1 MKDVFRGI
9 KMPINET
16 RAAKTKAPVK
26 YRDISPL
33 ACLLTWI
40 GSSAGVNFIL
50 EWLQRGSIVGA
61 LSHLFLS
68 FPIFLIN
75 TALIMA
81 TTFFMLI
88 VKRKWFAFAVPTVVW
103 LIIGVTNAI
112 VLGFRPLPISAS
124 DFRLT
129 GEATQLIGL
138 YMKPWQISLIVI
150 GIVAVLAAMV
160 LLFRFGPR
168 YKVDFKRDIKLAAP
182 ILVLLAVYVVIISVF
197 DFFPRGEETPN
208 EYYERNGFA
217 YNFYKSAGA
226 TGVNLPDDYSD
237 EKVNTL
243 KEELNASESET
254 VPPEIPIEEDKP
266 NIIVLQLESF
276 FDTSWMH
283 GVTLSVDD
291 PVPNFRR
298 LCNEY
303 PSGLLYVP
311 SYGGGTSNVEFEV
324 LTGMNLD
331 HFTIGESPYYTL
343 LKENVLGDATPF
355 NMKKMGYTAHAIHN
369 YNALFYE
376 RNRAYSHLGFDT
388 FTPIEYMNGYKRNS
402 LSWTKDDILPGEI
415 LSALKSTD
423 GSDFVFTVS
432 VQGHGPYAGYV
443 NPNEFAE
450 YVDAKADNLTPEK
463 QAGLSFYA
471 STAKEMDTMVGDL
484 IDKLED
490 YDEKCVVVIY
500 GDHLPAIDFSV
511 NYISDHAPNAFTSE
525 YVIWSNYGLEGEDM
539 NLETYQLLAQVQKMM
554 GTSEGT
560 LTKYHHK
567 YMGTDEYQE
576 GLKLLEYSMTNEEVE
591 ETAPSELKYSCHPV
605 KITSVEIKDEFIFV
619 YGENFTPCSKIAVG
633 EGDILETEFSSPER
647 LVAKRTGS
655 FLDTVVFVAQTTRDG
670 ATVLEYIMPEE

>member
-1 MKDVFRGI
+1 MQK
-9 KMPINET
+9 NET
-16 RAAKTKAPVK
+16 RAEKTGSPVK
-26 YRDISPL
+26 YINISPL
-33 ACLLTWI
+33 ACLLMWI

-50 EWLQRGSIVGA
+50 EWLQRGSFVGA
-61 LSHLFLS
+61 ASHLFLS

-75 TALIMA
+75 TALVMV
-81 TTFFMLI
+81 TTSLMLI
-88 VKRKWFAFAVPTVVW
+88 VKRKWFAFAVPAVVW
-103 LIIGVTNAI
+103 LVIGITNAV

-138 YMKPWQISLIVI
+138 YMEPWQISLIVI
-150 GIVAVLAAMV
+150 GVVLVLAGMV

-168 YKVDFKRDIKLAAP
+168 YSTDFKRDIKLAAP
-182 ILVLLAVYVVIISVF
+182 IFVLLAVFVVIISVF
-197 DFFPRGEETPN
+197 EFFPRGDETPN

-226 TGVNLPDDYSD
+226 TGVTQPDGYTS
-237 EKVNTL
+237 EKVDSL
-243 KEELNASESET
+243 KDELHGSGSET

-266 NIIVLQLESF
+266 NVIVLQLESF

-291 PVPNFRR
+291 PVPNFRQ

-303 PSGLLYVP
+303 PSGLLFVP

-343 LKENVLGDATPF
+343 LKDNVIGDAAPF

-388 FTPIEYMNGYKRNS
+388 FTSIEYMNGYKRNS

-415 LSALKSTD
+415 MSALRSTD

-450 YVDAKADNLTPEK
+450 YIEAKADNLTLEK
-463 QAGLSFYA
+463 QAGLSFYV
-471 STAKEMDTMVGDL
+471 STAKEMDNMIGDL
-484 IDKLED
+484 INKLED
-490 YDEKCVVVIY
+490 FDEKCVVVMY

-511 NYISDHAPNAFTSE
+511 NYISEHAPNAYTSE
-525 YVIWSNYGLEGEDM
+525 YVIWSNFELEGEDK

-554 GTSEGT
+554 GTSEGI

-567 YMGTDEYQE
+567 YMGTDGYQD

-605 KITSVEIKDEFIFV
+605 KITSVDIENEFIFV

-633 EGDILETEFSSPER
+633 EGEILETEFSSPER
-647 LVAKRTGS
+647 LVAKRMGS
-655 FLDTVVFVAQTTRDG
+655 FSDTAVYVAQTTRDG
-670 ATVLEYIMPEE
+670 ATVLEYIMPE

>member
-1 MKDVFRGI
+1 
-9 KMPINET
+9 MPTNET
-16 RAAKTKAPVK
+16 RVKKSKTPVNYK
-26 YRDISPL
+26 SITFL
-33 ACLLTWI
+33 ASVLMWI
-40 GSSAGVNFIL
+40 GSSSGVNFIL
-50 EWLQRGSIVGA
+50 EWLQRGSIVDVFK
-61 LSHLFLS
+61 HLFLS
-68 FPIFLIN
+68 FPIFLLN
-75 TALIMA
+75 TAIVML
-81 TTFFMLI
+81 TTVFMLL
-88 VKRKWFAFAVPTVVW
+88 VKRKWFAFALPTVAW
-103 LIIGVTNAI
+103 LIVGVTNAI
-112 VLGFRPLPISAS
+112 VLGFRPLPIAAS
-124 DFRLT
+124 DFRLA

-138 YMKPWQISLIVI
+138 YMKPWQISLIVVGLI
-150 GIVAVLAAMV
+150 AVIAALV

-168 YKVDFKRDIKLAAP
+168 YEVNFKRDIKFAAP
-182 ILVLLAVYVVIISVF
+182 IIAVLVVFVAVIGIY
-197 DFFPRGEETPN
+197 DFFPRGDETPN

-217 YNFYKSAGA
+217 YNFYKSAGS
-226 TGVNLPDDYSD
+226 TGVTAPSGYTE
-237 EKVNTL
+237 EKVDSL
-243 KEELNASESET
+243 KEELQASESET
-254 VPPEIPIEEDKP
+254 IPPEDVIEEDKP
-266 NIIVLQLESF
+266 NVIVLQLESF

-303 PSGLLYVP
+303 PSGLLAVP

-376 RNRAYSHLGFDT
+376 RNVAYSHLGFDT
-388 FTPIEYMNGYKRNS
+388 FTSIEYMNNYKRNS
-402 LSWTKDDILPGEI
+402 LSWTKDDVRPGEI
-415 LSALKSTD
+415 MSALNSTE

-450 YVDAKADNLTPEK
+450 YIDVQADNLTEEK
-463 QAGLSFYA
+463 RAGLSFYA
-471 STAKEMDTMVGDL
+471 STAKEMDKMVGDL

-511 NYISDHAPNAFTSE
+511 NYISEHAPNAYTTE
-525 YVIWSNYGLEGEDM
+525 YVIWSNYGLEGEDK
-539 NLETYQLLAQVQKMM
+539 NLETYQLLAEVQKMM
-554 GTSEGT
+554 GTSEGI

-567 YMGTDEYQE
+567 YMGTEDYQE

-591 ETAPSELKYSCHPV
+591 ETAPSELQYSCHPV
-605 KITSVEIKDEFIFV
+605 KITSIDVKDEFIFV
-619 YGENFTPCSKIAVG
+619 YGENFTPCSKIVVG
-633 EGDILETEFSSPER
+633 EGEILETEFSSPER

-655 FLDTVVFVAQTTRDG
+655 FLDSVVYVAQTTRDG

>member
-1 MKDVFRGI
+1 
-9 KMPINET
+9 MPTYET
-16 RAAKTKAPVK
+16 GAKNKLPEK
-26 YRDISPL
+26 YREMS
-33 ACLLTWI
+33 LLTMLFAWI
-40 GSSAGVNFIL
+40 GSSAAVNLIL
-50 EWLQRGSIVGA
+50 EWLQRGSLA
-61 LSHLFLS
+61 EAMSHLVTS

-75 TALIMA
+75 TAIIML
-81 TTFFMLI
+81 TTSLMLI
-88 VKRKWFAFAVPTVVW
+88 VGRKWFAFAVPAVVW
-103 LIIGVTNAI
+103 LVIGVTNAI

-150 GIVAVLAAMV
+150 GFVATLAVMV

-168 YKVDFKRDIKLAAP
+168 YRVNIKRDVKLFAP
-182 ILVLLAVYVVIISVF
+182 ALVLLAVFMVVISVF
-197 DFFPRGEETPN
+197 DFFPRGDETPN

-226 TGVNLPDDYSD
+226 TGVTAPDGYSS
-237 EKVNTL
+237 EKVDSI
-243 KEELNASESET
+243 KEALHGSESET
-254 VPPEIPIEEDKP
+254 VTAETPIEEDKP

-303 PSGLLYVP
+303 PSGYLYVP

-343 LKENVLGDATPF
+343 LKDNVLGDAVPF
-355 NMKKMGYTAHAIHN
+355 NMQEMGYPSHAIHN

-388 FTPIEYMNGYKRNS
+388 FTPIEYMNNYKRNS
-402 LSWTKDDILPGEI
+402 LSWTKDDVLPGEMM
-415 LSALKSTD
+415 SALNSTD

-450 YVDAKADNLTPEK
+450 YIDARADNLTEEK
-463 QAGLSFYA
+463 RAGLSFYV
-471 STAKEMDTMVGDL
+471 STAKEMDTMIGDL
-484 IDKLED
+484 VKKLED
-490 YDEKCVVVIY
+490 FDEKCVLVIY

-511 NYISDHAPNAFTSE
+511 NYLSAPNAYTSE
-525 YVIWSNYGLEGEDM
+525 YVIWSNFGLEGEDM
-539 NLETYQLLAQVQKMM
+539 HLETYQLMAQVQKMM
-554 GTSEGT
+554 GTNEGVIA
-560 LTKYHHK
+560 KYHHK

-591 ETAPSELKYSCHPV
+591 ETAPSKLQYSCHPV
-605 KITSVEIKDEFIFV
+605 KITSIEIKDEFIFV
-619 YGENFTPCSKIAVG
+619 YGENFTPCSKIAIG
-633 EGDILETEFSSPER
+633 EGEILETEFSSPER
-647 LVAKRTGS
+647 LVAKREGS
-655 FLDTVVFVAQTTRDG
+655 YTDLEIFVAQVTRDG
-670 ATVLEYIMPEE
+670 NNVLEYIMPEE